1 MIEIYLDG
9 VQLEVPQ
16 DISIGL
22 NLSVAD
28 YADPITASG
37 AYTQTVEIPRTPH
50 NDIAFKFSGE
60 VLSAEM
66 FNHSEHTARIV
77 EDGCELVGGR
87 AYLEG
92 VSQTSYNMQ
101 VVGEEVGWVENIRDK
116 KLSEIEGEA
125 IGVFNLS
132 RWSNIIGENSAY
144 LRFPALFFSFIQHG
158 CWNVAIEDVDGKEQ
172 IIPRSYA
179 TFNDLVPFVQIYEL
193 LRQIFSNYDMVCG
206 TALERVLRM
215 CYTSMSWRE
224 DKNAKVIKEDN
235 DFEIESVGT
244 EGYTTTQQANKTYAP
259 ILPIFNL
266 IDEDDNGVL
275 KSDAIYIDED
285 KSQYKLIDFRPTIDC
300 TIAPRY
306 KFNYRTSVNYV
317 SNTNPTPYF
326 ANCIFNLQDANNP
339 ILKVTYRDSVNF
351 ANRVLLKQYQQP
363 DFGYDGGSYIGNGGL
378 TYLKNMGLLYLELD
392 EPEKYSEIGIMEG
405 IVSYLG
411 EKEESDYID
420 FFPYKN
426 IPISS
431 QIFFPCA
438 IGESST
444 GGGNTGPYLKER
456 DTGKI
461 VWLGQVYKSNSPSLY
476 DSSTIRLYGLS
487 EENNLDFNLDFI
499 GAAINCESISSEI
512 EQTAA
517 INPMGIRVGRPY
529 SPVELTITALG
540 KAKLTPGFT
549 TAPQPFEDVRLSNL
563 GGDTSIEDMLRAI
576 MQLYNLIIYTNPKT
590 KQVHLY
596 SFADF
601 WNNNIVDWR
610 ESIDIDKEVV
620 MENVGDSIGNKV
632 MLKLA
637 DGNKAV
643 EYYNE
648 RHEEPYSSFSRL
660 LSTKMIKQEKEIAN
674 GLFTP
679 TMEVGVN
686 DVFNSLVDV
695 QNTPIPT
702 IVTKGEKNTSS
713 EFSTQDVPNM
723 IVAVSNYGS
732 GTPNF
737 PFDKAIFGTLSGYP
751 SMHQVVEDIA
761 LSFADKDGIEGLH
774 KHYDKQIALWEK
786 AKRLTCYCRVEAW
799 EIEALRYNAENINFR
814 SLFRLNIKGEDIY
827 GRLESIEY
835 EPSNTTNKCVF
846 IIE

>member
-22 NLSVAD
+22 NLGIANYS
-28 YADPITASG
+28 DPITASG

-77 EDGCELVGGR
+77 EDGCELVEGR
-87 AYLEG
+87 AFLEG

-132 RWSNIIGENSAY
+132 RWSNIIGKNSAY
-144 LRFPALFFSFIQHG
+144 LQFPALFFSFIQHG
-158 CWNVAIEDVDGKEQ
+158 CWNVAIEDVDGNEQ

-179 TFNDLVPFVQIYEL
+179 TFNDLVPFVQVYEL
-193 LRQIFSNYDMVCG
+193 LRQIFSHYDMVCD

-235 DFEIESVGT
+235 DFEIGSKLIYADEDTGR
-244 EGYTTTQQANKTYAP
+244 YTATQPKGQSYAP
-259 ILPIFNL
+259 VFSIFDTIENNK
-266 IDEDDNGVL
+266 NGVL
-275 KSDAIYIDED
+275 TSDAFYYEQNGAI
-285 KSQYKLIDFRPTIDC
+285 YKLIDFRPTIDC
-300 TIAPRY
+300 TITPHY
-306 KFNYRTSVNYV
+306 KFNYRTSVNYI
-317 SNTNPTPYF
+317 SNTNFTPYF

-351 ANRVLLKQYQQP
+351 ANRILFKQDEQP
-363 DFGYDGGSYIGNGGL
+363 EYGYNNLEWKESNN
-378 TYLKNMGLLYLELD
+378 TVNPHKMGLFYLELD
-392 EPEKYSEIGIMEG
+392 EPEKYDEIGILHG
-405 IVSYLG
+405 DLFGTHTRYA
-411 EKEESDYID
+411 
-420 FFPYKN
+420 FTN
-426 IPISS
+426 IPIAN
-431 QIFFPCA
+431 QILFPCA
-438 IGESST
+438 LHST
-444 GGGNTGPYLKER
+444 GYGVETGPYLHIKG
-456 DTGKI
+456 TNKY
-461 VWLGQVYKSNSPSLY
+461 VWLGKVSGLDTPLAY

-487 EENNLDFNLDFI
+487 EVNQLEFSLDFI
-499 GAAINCESISSEI
+499 GSAIDCTSISKDTI
-512 EQTAA
+512 QTTAV
-517 INPMGIRVGRPY
+517 NPMGIRIGEPY
-529 SPVELTITALG
+529 AQVEHTITAFEEG
-540 KAKLTPGFT
+540 AKLTPVFT
-549 TAPQPFEDVRLSNL
+549 TAPKPFDEVRLSDL
-563 GGDTSIEDMLRAI
+563 GGDTATEDVLRAI

-610 ESIDIDKEVV
+610 ERIDIDKEIA

-648 RHEEPYSSFSRL
+648 RHDEPYSSFSRL

-686 DVFNSLVDV
+686 DVFNSLVDA

-702 IVTKGEKNTSS
+702 IVTKDEENTSS

-737 PFDKAIFGTLSGYP
+737 PFDKTIFGTLSGYP

-774 KHYDKQIALWEK
+774 KYYDKQIALWEK

-799 EIEALRYNAENINFR
+799 EIEALRHNAENINFR
-814 SLFRLNIKGEDIY
+814 SLFHLNIKGEDIY

>member
-60 VLSAEM
+60 VLSTEM

-116 KLSEIEGEA
+116 KLSDIDGEA
-125 IGVFNLS
+125 IGVFSLT
-132 RWSNIIGENSAY
+132 RWSNIIGKNSAY

-158 CWNVAIEDVDGKEQ
+158 CWNAAIEDTEGKEQ
-172 IIPRSYA
+172 IIPRNYA

-193 LRQIFSNYDMVCG
+193 LRHIFSNHEIVCG

-215 CYTSMSWRE
+215 CYVSMPWRE

-235 DFEIESVGT
+235 DFDIESKGQF
-244 EGYTTTQQANKTYAP
+244 TTRQYPNRAYAP
-259 ILPIFNL
+259 IFNIFNT
-266 IDEDDNGVL
+266 IDDDKNGVL
-275 KSDAIYIDED
+275 KNNAIYTDIDGIEHTV
-285 KSQYKLIDFRPTIDC
+285 IDFRPTIDC
-300 TIAPRY
+300 TITPHY
-306 KFNYRTSVNYV
+306 KFNFRTSVGYV
-317 SNTNPTPYF
+317 SNTNHTPYF

-339 ILKVTYRDSVNF
+339 ILKLSYRDSVNF
-351 ANRVLLKQYQQP
+351 ANRKLSIQHTQP
-363 DFGYDGGSYIGNGGL
+363 EFGYNNLAWKIDNL
-378 TYLKNMGLLYLELD
+378 TVNPHKMGLFYLELD
-392 EPEKYSEIGIMEG
+392 EPEKYSEIGLMYG
-405 IVSYLG
+405 DLFGTKTHY
-411 EKEESDYID
+411 
-420 FFPYKN
+420 PYTN
-426 IPISS
+426 IPISNR
-431 QIFFPCA
+431 IFFPCA
-438 IGESST
+438 IGHNEM
-444 GGGNTGPYLKER
+444 GIAAGPYLKNK
-456 DTGKI
+456 DTGKYT
-461 VWLGQVYKSNSPSLY
+461 WLGQLSTPDSPFAY
-476 DSSTIRLYGLS
+476 DTSTIRLYGLS
-487 EENNLDFNLDFI
+487 KVNQLEFDLDFI
-499 GAAINCESISSEI
+499 GAAIDCKAISSDAV
-512 EQTAA
+512 QTMA
-517 INPMGIRVGRPY
+517 INPMGIRVGEPY
-529 SPVELTITALG
+529 AQVEHTITAFEEG
-540 KAKLTPGFT
+540 AKLTPIFT
-549 TAPQPFEDVRLSNL
+549 TAPQPFEDVKLANL
-563 GGDTSIEDMLRAI
+563 GGDTSVEDVLRSI

-590 KQVHLY
+590 KQVYLY
-596 SFADF
+596 MFADF
-601 WNNNIVDWR
+601 WNNNIVDWSDR
-610 ESIDIDKEVV
+610 IDIDKEIA

-660 LSTKMIKQEKEIAN
+660 LSTKMIKQEKEITN

-679 TMEVGVN
+679 TIEVGVN
-686 DVFNSLVDV
+686 DVFNSLVDA
-695 QNTPIPT
+695 QNTLIPT
-702 IVTKGEKNTSS
+702 IVRKDEKNTSS
-713 EFSTQDVPNM
+713 DFSIQDVPNM
-723 IVAVSNYGS
+723 IVSVSNYGS

-774 KHYDKQIALWEK
+774 KHYDKQIALWEE